1 MLLEKLL
8 EGVGKLG
15 WGLGMDN
22 TFFGSLYV
30 TLKYLGMNVSY
41 PYLMGVSGMAFRI
54 HFHREWCPSSNDATV
69 GFNCGERG
77 LRVLGLRY
85 RVLVGDEPAM
95 VEEERKAIVESIN
108 KGVPVLGIELS
119 KAPDWGVITGY
130 REWGRVLLCRT
141 YWDEGEEYSIAEK
154 WPWAIVV
161 FKEPFTMERRDGE
174 LLVRTFKLASTL
186 WRTRMYD
193 EYYSGRAAYMKWIA
207 ELELDSRFRGRR
219 GEELM
224 FINAWIYKSGLLDSR
239 IAATSY
245 LRHMND
251 RLDVDLS
258 ELVEGY
264 EKLVEVLT
272 EGVGYAPY
280 PWEEQ
285 LSNWMGEGRH
295 KLAQILRRAMMM
307 EGGLIKTMEELLPV
321 LRTFSRT

>member
-1 MLLEKLL
+1 M
-8 EGVGKLG
+8 
-15 WGLGMDN
+15 
-22 TFFGSLYV
+22 
-30 TLKYLGMNVSY
+30 
-41 PYLMGVSGMAFRI
+41 
-54 HFHREWCPSSNDATV
+54 
-69 GFNCGERG
+69 
-77 LRVLGLRY
+77 LGLRY

-108 KGVPVLGIELS
+108 RGVPVLGIELS

-174 LLVRTFKLASTL
+174 LLVRTFRLASTL

-272 EGVGYAPY
+272 EGVRYAPY

-285 LSNWMGEGRH
+285 LSKWMGEGRH